1 MTQKM
6 RDALQIVLN
15 HVYITRMSV
24 EDAMTIIECIWDNT
38 NQPPCIPIPY
48 PYNPTEPYVTYT
60 SGGNTLEPKGPAKEE
75 DVSCG
80 TLS

>member
-6 RDALQIVLN
+6 KDALQIVLKYVSIN
-15 HVYITRMSV
+15 RMASD
-24 EDAMTIIECIWDNT
+24 EAMTLIECIWDNA
-38 NQPPCIPIPY
+38 NQLTYIPY